1 MAPLE
6 AQRDTR
12 AALSRFW
19 LPADDGHRA
28 NVLALC
34 KCHTAGIYFKVCVSY
49 VDHIE
54 DTTGDN
60 GSTTKRK
67 AHAGYIKDTQ
77 FRTVDKCRLRR
88 VSQQQTPSSVG
99 PAPVP

>member
-6 AQRDTR
+6 AQRETR
-12 AALSRFW
+12 AALSRFR

-34 KCHTAGIYFKVCVSY
+34 KCHTAGVYFKVCVSY
-49 VDHIE
+49 VDYIE

-60 GSTTKRK
+60 ASTTKRK

-77 FRTVDKCRLRR
+77 FRTVDKCRSVAVRGRQAPERR
-88 VSQQQTPSSVG
+88 
-99 PAPVP
+99 